1 MKKLAVILAILSLTA
16 TEAWGGPTNLLIGK
30 WKLDPT
36 VATNATPYCLAPLE
50 FTASTF
56 TQRNTLGKLSTISVS
71 YIPAQTKT
79 FPTTVYLVM
88 DGDHMTYVFKSANR
102 MVLDTFLQCTYVRG

>member
-1 MKKLAVILAILSLTA
+1 MKKLTAALTILSLTA
-16 TEAWGGPTNLLIGK
+16 TGAWGGPTNLLIGK
-30 WKLDPT
+30 WTLDPT

-56 TQRNTLGKLSTISVS
+56 TQRNTQGKISTIPVS

-88 DGDHMTYVFKSANR
+88 DGDHLTYVFKSADR